1 MYTFTFVRHEQ
12 VSPCLKFVLK
22 KITTIVK
29 DKIVFY
35 GSLQT
40 SMYMLRFT
48 VEFAPV

>member
-12 VSPCLKFVLK
+12 VSPYLKFVLK
-22 KITTIVK
+22 KNTIVK

-40 SMYMLRFT
+40 SMYTLRFI